1 MRLRSARVEN
11 APRQGVTLG
20 RQDELEEQGGGYN
33 TVDGAGRETWVH
45 NASRAYNQTYVRVGD
60 WEHLHDRSTIADE
73 LDRLLCR
80 PPAAG

>member
-1 MRLRSARVEN
+1 MSWDPIAVVIAVR
-11 APRQGVTLG
+11 GVAG
-20 RQDELEEQGGGYN
+20 ASLEEQGGGYN

-60 WEHLHDRSTIADE
+60 WEHPHDRSFIADE